1 MNSPSYT
8 ILYVEDNEL
17 NMALM
22 GHIFKKIPHTHLI
35 GAASAEEGIEIAIQG
50 QPDLIFMDI
59 QLPGMNGYEALEE
72 LRSREETRHIPVLA
86 VSSFAQKSDI
96 EKGIQAG
103 FADYITKPFQLKAF
117 KNLIEQWLKI

>member
-1 MNSPSYT
+1 MSSPNFT

-22 GHIFKKIPHTHLI
+22 DHIFKKIPHIRLI
-35 GAASAEEGIEIAIQG
+35 GAASAEEGIELATYG

-96 EKGIQAG
+96 EKGMQAG
-103 FADYITKPFQLKAF
+103 FADYITKPFHVKAF
-117 KNLIEQWLKI
+117 MTLIEQWTRG

>member
-1 MNSPSYT
+1 MSSPSYT

-22 GHIFKKIPHTHLI
+22 EHIFKKIPHINLI
-35 GAASAEEGIEIAIQG
+35 GAASAEEGIEIAIDW
-50 QPDLIFMDI
+50 QPDIIFMDI

-72 LRSREETRHIPVLA
+72 LRRREETRHIPVLA

-103 FADYITKPFQLKAF
+103 FADYITKPFQVKAF
-117 KNLIEQWLKI
+117 KSLIEQWIKI